1 MDMHKD
7 RNIRIKAY
15 ADKVDN
21 NGFDIHLDTWGDTV
35 MYSASA
41 SWIAYDPV
49 SNKTV
54 SSGSDDTSS
63 YRSWFPAQK
72 ANGRKVPYG
81 NRCQKVPQVYVAIS
95 SMDFDA
101 ARNVRFKVTASDIT
115 EESFKWN
122 VDTQSD
128 TLCYKAGVDWI
139 AFE

>member
-1 MDMHKD
+1 MHKD
-7 RNIRIKAY
+7 RNLRIKAY
-15 ADKVDN
+15 ADKVDKS
-21 NGFDIHLDTWGDTV
+21 GFDIHLDTWGDTV

-41 SWIAYDPV
+41 NWIAYDPAV
-49 SNKTV
+49 SKTV
-54 SSGSDDTSS
+54 SSGSDSTES

-72 ANGRKVPYG
+72 ANGRKVPYDY
-81 NRCQKVPQVYVAIS
+81 RCQKAPQVYVAIS

-122 VDTQSD
+122 VDIQSD